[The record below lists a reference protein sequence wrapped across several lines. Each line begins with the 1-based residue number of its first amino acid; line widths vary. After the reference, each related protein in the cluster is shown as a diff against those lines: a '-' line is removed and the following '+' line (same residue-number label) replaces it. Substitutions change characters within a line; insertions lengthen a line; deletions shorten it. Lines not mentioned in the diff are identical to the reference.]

1 MAGAAGAPVLHPPL
15 ELLLVEHALLHLLL
29 LHLLRVELLRVGHR
43 AHPLLGEPLR
53 VVLVGADVGAL
64 LAELVG
70 LRALLLEE
78 RLLLLGDADD
88 ISALCCCSRS
98 RARSRCCSAYWPS
111 SCLRTA
117 FCSLRIL
124 SWMIWSARRRVSSIF
139 FSVFRSSCS
148 SRPSRLRSSSTSC
161 SDRCRA
167 LRTLSMC
174 EPVYGPRGERAAT
187 SRRGVADSVIIAD
200 CLDDNRRRRVADA
213 LSRASARALNSLG
226 SHSNNAARLAQP
238 RLAHLRG
245 CRGDRHRTAFQLSS
259 GLRAP
264 TLRALQASQQAE

>member
-1 MAGAAGAPVLHPPL
+1 MRCCIFCCCTSCAWSFCASAIARIRCWASRLVLCWWVPMSARCWRSWSASARFCWRSASCCSATP
-15 ELLLVEHALLHLLL
+15 
-29 LHLLRVELLRVGHR
+29 
-43 AHPLLGEPLR
+43 
-53 VVLVGADVGAL
+53 
-64 LAELVG
+64 
-70 LRALLLEE
+70 
-78 RLLLLGDADD
+78 DD

-187 SRRGVADSVIIAD
+187 LRGEAAEAVIIVDERDVDAA
-200 CLDDNRRRRVADA
+200 RRIAEPRC
-213 LSRASARALNSLG
+213 RASCGGAQQLEDRA
-226 SHSNNAARLAQP
+226 SNNGAARGSRVRRAP
-238 RLAHLRG
+238 RG
-245 CRGDRHRTAFQLSS
+245 CRGDR
-259 GLRAP
+259 
-264 TLRALQASQQAE
+264 